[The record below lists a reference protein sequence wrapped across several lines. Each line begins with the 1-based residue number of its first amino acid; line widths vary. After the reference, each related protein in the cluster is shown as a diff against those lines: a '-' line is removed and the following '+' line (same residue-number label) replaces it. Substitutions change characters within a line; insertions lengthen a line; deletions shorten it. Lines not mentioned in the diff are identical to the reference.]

1 MKKLLFFML
10 FVCLSANIF
19 AQKTLTKEQYDAL
32 PLEVKRQIE
41 MTTNYPSISWGK
53 EIGIAVNESLTAIEQ
68 SALRIADS
76 KIGTVATFLVIW
88 KFCMRDVL
96 GIIFSIVIMCF
107 GIWGYHKFWKAH
119 VKTDGLQSDGDYLFV
134 FVYPIVIIAIA
145 AMAMFA

>member
-1 MKKLLFFML
+1 ML
-10 FVCLSANIF
+10 FVCLSANIL

-32 PLEVKRQIE
+32 PLEVKHQIE
-41 MTTNYPSISWGK
+41 MTSNYPSINWGK

-96 GIIFSIVIMCF
+96 GIIFSIVILCF
-107 GIWGYHKFWKAH
+107 GIWGYNRFWKAH
-119 VKTDGLQSDGDYLFV
+119 VKTNGLQSDGDYLFV
-134 FVYPIVIIAIA
+134 FVYPIVIIVIA